1 MAALQLYRQSA
12 VGDTL
17 SDALHEMVADD
28 KIPGDLA
35 TKVMAEFDEAMNKA
49 LEKEVTTKTTF
60 KGHLDS
66 YRFCDQ
72 VWTWVASDVVFRNDT
87 ASLLDTS
94 VKEVRADK
102 VKIVCVDARVAQ
114 S

>member
-1 MAALQLYRQSA
+1 MALQLYRQSA

-17 SDALHEMVADD
+17 NDALHEMVSEEKISGALADR
-28 KIPGDLA
+28 
-35 TKVMAEFDEAMNKA
+35 VMLEFDAAMNKA
-49 LEKEVTTKTTF
+49 LEKEVTTKATF

-72 VWTWVASDVVFRNDT
+72 VWTFVASDLVFKLET
-87 ASLLDTS
+87 PSLMDNT
-94 VKEVRADK
+94 VREVRADK
-102 VKIVCVDARVAQ
+102 VKIVCVDARVVQ